1 MPVDDEVPVFRAP
14 MRSRDDS
21 VPEGAGVER
30 GLQKALCGIGGRLPR
45 VPSSLDEAVGLLA
58 DEYDERMARR
68 LERFASVP
76 DGAYV
81 WTRDVDGAY
90 WLGRLD
96 GAWRYDASEDAWAA
110 DLVHVRPCRWREEP
124 VAEARVPAAVRATFA
139 RGGRNWQR
147 IQSAQAFAATKG
159 LWSSED

>member
-1 MPVDDEVPVFRAP
+1 MPADDEVPLFRAP

-30 GLQKALCGIGGRLPR
+30 ALQEGVCGVGGRLPL
-45 VPSSLDEAVGLLA
+45 VPSSLDEAVDLLA
-58 DEYDERMARR
+58 EGHDERMARR

-76 DGAYV
+76 EGAYV

-90 WLGRLD
+90 WLGRID
-96 GAWRYDASEDAWAA
+96 GAWRYDASDDAWAA
-110 DLVHVRPCRWREEP
+110 DLMHVRPCRWGEEP

-147 IQSAQAFAATKG
+147 IRSAQAFEATKE
-159 LWSSED
+159 L